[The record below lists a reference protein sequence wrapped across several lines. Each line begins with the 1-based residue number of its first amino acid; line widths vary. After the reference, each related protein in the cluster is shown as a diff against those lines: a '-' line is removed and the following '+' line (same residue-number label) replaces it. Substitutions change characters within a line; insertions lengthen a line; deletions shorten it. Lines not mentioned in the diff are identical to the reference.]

1 MAENILQYS
10 YHRTLVDILK
20 LLELG
25 EVAYQIEVVHGFI

>member
-20 LLELG
+20 LFELRK
-25 EVAYQIEVVHGFI
+25 VAYQIEVVHGFI